1 MFVYF
6 LRGML
11 PRSHAD
17 PRLVLAQKT
26 FTRGLPDINAT
37 HGTHVGEYNVNVE
50 KASEQ
55 MSVFNEHRSLF
66 SLDSRT
72 VKCKPHFMTG
82 YKSLMPDRKNVRAE
96 MLFRDSIIAWAT
108 IPVRGV
114 SLNSPGA
121 TTVAT
126 TRVAAGV
133 V

>member
-1 MFVYF
+1 
-6 LRGML
+6 
-11 PRSHAD
+11 
-17 PRLVLAQKT
+17 
-26 FTRGLPDINAT
+26 
-37 HGTHVGEYNVNVE
+37 
-50 KASEQ
+50 